1 MPDACNQLP
10 AGISNVFRTFAHVS
24 GDRSNEA
31 ATVLSITLVQLAR
44 VHAVFWLLLLVG
56 SIAAWMNFARLQY
69 IGDADSVVP
78 LLVSLQRWTPF
89 FWGQDRFGMLVPLIA
104 RRFHNPLANM
114 LVQGWLTTVAGLL
127 VPFLTAWHLSGGRAW
142 FATGALANTLFIV
155 TFTEAFRF
163 NWYVSQP
170 YGLSISL
177 AVAGL
182 LMASRTGFVTIAAIG
197 LMVLAHWVNITVAV
211 IVVPLALAGGRAAW
225 RSLPAVAVGIAGGL
239 LIRRFANAPPFTRI
253 EVLPVTEWPHAWL
266 MLVHTTVARLA
277 HPRMLALVVALV
289 AIAASAIWIKRLPRE
304 PLKPAL
310 IAGCVACVHWS
321 VSGTSLHVLMND
333 YDARFVLPS
342 VALLV
347 MAIAVVL
354 VGGFGFGDWSKYV
367 TVAALVA
374 MALTSVMSY
383 GVPSMKRLRTAIDAR
398 FGRMTPHVV
407 AVGATV
413 VVGDYWTVWPA
424 VFHANLVLY
433 EQSAP
438 SRVFGLT
445 YRSEATEALW
455 SNGGPSKQILAVGYQ
470 NDVSIGEYL
479 AATGLPATLIGQSGA
494 VAIYRLSLD

>member
-1 MPDACNQLP
+1 MTASL
-10 AGISNVFRTFAHVS
+10 NVFRAFAHVG

-31 ATVLSITLVQLAR
+31 PTVLSVTLDQLGR
-44 VHAVFWLLLLVG
+44 VHTVFWLLLLVG

-69 IGDADSVVP
+69 IGDADSVVL
-78 LLVSLQRWTPF
+78 LLVSLQRWTLF

-127 VPFLTAWHLSGGRAW
+127 VPFLTAWYLSAGRAW

-182 LMASRTGFVTIAAIG
+182 LMASRTGFVTMIAAIG
-197 LMVLAHWVNITVAV
+197 LMVLAHWVNIAVAV
-211 IVVPLALAGGRAAW
+211 IVVPLALARGRAAW
-225 RSLPAVAVGIAGGL
+225 RSLPGVAVGVAGGL
-239 LIRRFANAPPFTRI
+239 LIRRFSNAPPFTRT

-266 MLVHTTVARLA
+266 MLVHTTLARLA
-277 HPRMLALVVALV
+277 HPLMLVLVVALA
-289 AIAASAIWIKRLPRE
+289 AIAASAIWVKRLPRE

-310 IAGCVACVHWS
+310 IAGCVACLHWS
-321 VSGTSLHVLMND
+321 VSGTSLHVLLNN
-333 YDARFVLPS
+333 YDARYVLPS
-342 VALLV
+342 VVLLV
-347 MAIAVVL
+347 MVIAVVL
-354 VGGFGFGDWSKYV
+354 VGGFGFSDRRKYV
-367 TVAALVA
+367 TVAALGA

-383 GVPSMKRLRTAIDAR
+383 GVPSLKRLRTAIDAR
-398 FGRMTPHVV
+398 FGRITPHVV

-479 AATGLPATLIGQSGA
+479 AATGLPTTLIGQSGA
-494 VAIYRLSLD
+494 VAIYRLSLE